1 MSKIELSRRDF
12 LLRVSAMGAVAAGSG
27 TLLAACGGG
36 QTETAAPEAAAPEA
50 PAAEPEQQAAAVDCS
65 DVSGLTDAEKQM
77 RTQLQ
82 YVDETPDA
90 AKRCDGCALYT
101 APEGDAACGGCQIV
115 KGPIAPGGWCVSW
128 AAKPS

>member
-1 MSKIELSRRDF
+1 MSKNELSRRDF
-12 LLRVSAMGAVAAGSG
+12 LLRVSALGAVAAGSG

-36 QTETAAPEAAAPEA
+36 ESQPEAAAPAA
-50 PAAEPEQQAAAVDCS
+50 PAAEPESQAAAADCS
-65 DVSGLTDAEKQM
+65 DVSALTDAEKQM

-82 YVDETPDA
+82 YVGETPDA
-90 AKRCDGCALYT
+90 SKRCDGCALYT